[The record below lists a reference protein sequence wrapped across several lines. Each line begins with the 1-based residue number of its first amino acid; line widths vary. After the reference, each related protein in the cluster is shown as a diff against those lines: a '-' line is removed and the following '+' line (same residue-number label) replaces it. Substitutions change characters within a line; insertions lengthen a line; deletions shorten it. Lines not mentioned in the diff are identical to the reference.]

1 MSRCILVALV
11 VAAFLLGA
19 CAKSSPAPEGNYIAS
34 IIPEVFETA
43 NFCGNTVELCNPR
56 DGTRVFEYEIIEE
69 GTKIQLTNVETGD
82 TCTRNFKYIVK
93 TTESG
98 EMHHEVVIIGALI
111 YYPE

>member
-1 MSRCILVALV
+1 MSRCILVSLV

-19 CAKSSPAPEGNYIAS
+19 CAKSSPAPEGNYIAT
-34 IIPEVFETA
+34 IIPEVYETA
-43 NFCGNTVELCNPR
+43 NFYDNTVELCNPR

-82 TCTRNFKYIVK
+82 TRTRNFKYIV
-93 TTESG
+93 TTSRSG
-98 EMHHEVVIIGALI
+98 EVREIVIIGDLL

>member
-1 MSRCILVALV
+1 MSRCILVSLV

-19 CAKSSPAPEGNYIAS
+19 CAKSSPAPEGNYIAT
-34 IIPEVFETA
+34 IIPEVHETA
-43 NFCGNTVELCNPR
+43 NFYDNTVELCNPR

-82 TCTRNFKYIVK
+82 TRTRNFKYIV
-93 TTESG
+93 TTSRSG
-98 EMHHEVVIIGALI
+98 EVREIVIIGDLL

>member
-1 MSRCILVALV
+1 MSRCILVSLV

-19 CAKSSPAPEGNYIAS
+19 CAKSSPAPEGNYIAT
-34 IIPEVFETA
+34 IIPEVYETA
-43 NFCGNTVELCNPR
+43 NFYDNTVELCNPR

-82 TCTRNFKYIVK
+82 TCTRNFEYIITTTKY
-93 TTESG
+93 G
-98 EMHHEVVIIGALI
+98 EVREVVIIGDLL

>member
-1 MSRCILVALV
+1 MSRCILVSLV
-11 VAAFLLGA
+11 VAALLLGA
-19 CAKSSPAPEGNYIAS
+19 CAKSSPAPEGNYIAP

-43 NFCGNTVELCNPR
+43 NFCGNTLELCNPR

-82 TCTRNFKYIVK
+82 TCTRHFKYIVK

-98 EMHHEVVIIGALI
+98 EVREVVIIGALI